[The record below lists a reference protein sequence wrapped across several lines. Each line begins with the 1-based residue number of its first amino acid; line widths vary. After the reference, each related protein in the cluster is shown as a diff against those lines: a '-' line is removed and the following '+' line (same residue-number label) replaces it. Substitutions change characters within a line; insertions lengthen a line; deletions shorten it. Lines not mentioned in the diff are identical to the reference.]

1 MIDFD
6 FHYFLSTFVHYLCEM
21 KTITLEVSDP
31 SAEKMARMTSLEKK
45 AISETLDRLISNR
58 RSLEEIM
65 DDISRQAEKNGLT
78 PEILENIL
86 KEIDEE
92 RK

>member
-1 MIDFD
+1 MTESIPIFP
-6 FHYFLSTFVHYLCEM
+6 LKFVHYLYKM

-31 SAEKMARMTSLEKK
+31 SAEKMARMTSWEKK

>member
-1 MIDFD
+1 
-6 FHYFLSTFVHYLCEM
+6 M

-65 DDISRQAEKNGLT
+65 DDISSQAEKNGLT

>member
-1 MIDFD
+1 
-6 FHYFLSTFVHYLCEM
+6 M